1 MIPRKGLRIATF
13 RGIDVFLHWS
23 WFIVFTI
30 LLWVVLQFFR
40 DNVSAS
46 PAAYVPM
53 ALVTTFLFFASVL
66 SHEISH
72 SLVANR
78 NGVPIHRITLF
89 VFGGVAQ
96 MGREVT
102 SPGVEFKMAVAG
114 PLCSYLLAL
123 TFGGAAYLAFVLEAE
138 VISFGFVLLAA
149 VNFGLGTF
157 NLVPGFPLD
166 GGRILRALLW
176 HHWGD
181 MERSTHAASR
191 LGEAVGA
198 ALALMGLAMIFVD
211 LFLDQ
216 YDLVFAGTWLIL
228 IGTFLVQAA
237 ANGFRQVRLRKY
249 LADVRVADLLRTGI
263 PAVDFST
270 TLEEAYRV
278 HLERSPQSMLAVL
291 HQGRL
296 AGELGLQDLKKIRRS
311 LWEDTSVGTV
321 ARPLKSGQVTTPGQP
336 LFEALHLLE
345 KTGRGFLWVVD
356 EGRLLGVI
364 LAEDVRRMATE
375 ALRRGKTILSRKE
388 GRPGRRALSEANGP
402 GEV

>member
-13 RGIDVFLHWS
+13 RGIDVFIHWS

-40 DNVSAS
+40 DNVPSS

-53 ALVTTFLFFASVL
+53 ALATTFLFFASVL
-66 SHEISH
+66 LHEISH
-72 SLVANR
+72 SMVANR
-78 NGVPIHRITLF
+78 NGVPINRITLF

-123 TFGGAAYLAFVLEAE
+123 VFGGAAYLAFLLKAE
-138 VISFGFVLLAA
+138 VVSFGFILLAA

-181 MERSTHAASR
+181 MERSTRAASR

-198 ALALMGLAMIFVD
+198 ALALTGLAMILTD
-211 LFLDQ
+211 LFVEH
-216 YDLVFAGTWLIL
+216 YDLVFAGTWFML
-228 IGTFLVQAA
+228 IGTFLIQAA
-237 ANGFRQVRLRKY
+237 ANSFRQLLLRNS
-249 LADVRVADLLRTGI
+249 LADIRVADLLRTGI

-270 TLEEAYRV
+270 TLEEAFRV
-278 HLERSPQSMLAVL
+278 HLEKSPRSVLAVL
-291 HQGRL
+291 RQGKL
-296 AGELGLQDLKKIRRS
+296 AGELGLQDLKKVRRP
-311 LWEDTSVGTV
+311 LWEDTTAGTV
-321 ARPLKSGQVTTPGQP
+321 ARALKPGQVSAPSQP

-345 KTGRGFLWVVD
+345 RTGRDFLWVAE

-364 LAEDVRRMATE
+364 LGDDVRRLATE
-375 ALRRGKTILSRKE
+375 ALRRKAAYSRST
-388 GRPGRRALSEANGP
+388 GRPGRRTLSEANGP